1 MEIKYGTAWVYPTPG
16 PTGENCVLLTIEN
29 DKACAD
35 VVLNLAEALN
45 LYRELGELLG

>member
-1 MEIKYGTAWVYPTPG
+1 MEIKYGTAWVYETPG
-16 PTGENCVLLTIEN
+16 PDGEPNVLLTIEN

-35 VVLNLAEALN
+35 VVLNLADALN